1 MPTKAKL
8 SEEEISAYEGPVSYV
23 SHHPVYKES
32 KTTPVRVVFN
42 SSQTYKGYSLNSSI
56 DLGPDIMSNL
66 QAVLLRFREHLYG
79 ASGDMTKMF
88 YSVRVTL
95 EEEMCQMFVWQFKG
109 DTKIRT
115 YGMTRLPMG
124 NCPSTNISIV
134 AVKETS
140 ELEDYRTRYPMAHKA
155 LNQNTY
161 VDNVFHG
168 ADSKEELDNAQWANI
183 SIPDDHGSL

>member
-1 MPTKAKL
+1 MALNP
-8 SEEEISAYEGPVSYV
+8 S
-23 SHHPVYKES
+23 S

-79 ASGDMTKMF
+79 ASGDMTMF

-124 NCPSTNISIV
+124 NCPSTNII
-134 AVKETS
+134 
-140 ELEDYRTRYPMAHKA
+140 YCC
-155 LNQNTY
+155 
-161 VDNVFHG
+161 
-168 ADSKEELDNAQWANI
+168 SKGNI
-183 SIPDDHGSL
+183 